1 MKYRVTVR
9 RVNIACYSSLRNFL
23 SLSDI
28 ITSGNPQSVD
38 MKNFNN
44 TFTQSMTDHVI
55 FPRISLI
62 CFVYLSVMVKT
73 QSLLFAR
80 CGSPKMKSSVMV

>member
-9 RVNIACYSSLRNFL
+9 RVNIAYHSSLRNFL

-28 ITSGNPQSVD
+28 ITSGNPQSAD

-44 TFTQSMTDHVI
+44 AFTQSIADHVI
-55 FPRISLI
+55 FSGISPI
-62 CFVYLSVMVKT
+62 CFVYLLVMVKT
-73 QSLLFAR
+73 QLLLFAR
-80 CGSPKMKSSVMV
+80 HGSPKMKSSMMV